1 MVTHV
6 FRFVVLLVFILRL
19 QTLSVLREWF
29 GDARRGNSVGGAGQ
43 GAPDE
48 LVANDGPG
56 REDVN
61 MRSFKELLALTS
73 GSRIPIIVQLN
84 KIDVAGAMPPAI
96 LAKHLGI
103 PAGEIHPSVAVTGEG
118 VIEVFHAIT
127 AEVLKIFFVRSTRK

>member
-1 MVTHV
+1 M
-6 FRFVVLLVFILRL
+6 FVA
-19 QTLSVLREWF
+19 
-29 GDARRGNSVGGAGQ
+29 DAS
-43 GAPDE
+43 
-48 LVANDGPG
+48 PG
-56 REDVN
+56 REDEN

-73 GSRIPIIVQLN
+73 GSRIPIIVKLN

-127 AEVLKIFFVRSTRK
+127 AEVLKTFFAKIARK